1 MHNNRYVLEKENIY
15 GLRGRDPGVEEG
27 DGSAK

>member
-1 MHNNRYVLEKENIY
+1 MHNNGYVLEKENIY
-15 GLRGRDPGVEEG
+15 GLRGRDSSVEEG